1 MLLLCINVIAYDSYL
16 LITDTLPL
24 LLVTTFSDIM
34 YLYCRHYGLQ
44 SQPVFTVQ
52 YSFYIVKYKKTRP
65 GLKKRLGLI
74 FPRIIRAIAELRIT
88 MIVKPLFM
96 FTFVYC
102 RSPSQLFPIIKI
114 QFGANLV
121 IKMLVIVGN

>member
-1 MLLLCINVIAYDSYL
+1 MKLFQASRQASRISKLNHHSFVKNTYVCSIECRGRRHSLR
-16 LITDTLPL
+16 DTC
-24 LLVTTFSDIM
+24 TRGDG
-34 YLYCRHYGLQ
+34 H
-44 SQPVFTVQ
+44 VFYTW
-52 YSFYIVKYKKTRP
+52 
-65 GLKKRLGLI
+65 
-74 FPRIIRAIAELRIT
+74 PRGHTGSELRIT